1 MTPTSGGTCANKV
14 SRRERRVN
22 SIFILDP
29 QCQSFYKQP
38 SDFCNDERWTAMD
51 ESNAI
56 LLLSCP
62 DRKGLVARLSNF
74 IFQNN
79 GNIVAADQY
88 TSKRGE
94 YFFMRMEW
102 ELNGFA
108 LSREEIPV
116 VFAPLARQYDMKWTL
131 HFTDY
136 RPRTAIFVSR
146 HLHCLHDLILRRHM
160 GELGVGIEAVIS
172 NHPDARDLVEQFGI
186 KFFHFPMTADNK
198 HDQENRQLALLREMK
213 IDLVVLARYMQI
225 FTGGFIG
232 QYVNRMI
239 NIHHSF
245 LPAFSG
251 GNPYQQAYDRGVK
264 IIGATA
270 HYTTEQLDDGPIIS
284 QDVVKISH
292 RDTITDIQTKSKD
305 LERIVLARA
314 LRLHLDHK
322 IIVYGAKTV
331 VFE

>member
-1 MTPTSGGTCANKV
+1 M
-14 SRRERRVN
+14 
-22 SIFILDP
+22 
-29 QCQSFYKQP
+29 Q
-38 SDFCNDERWTAMD
+38 

-62 DRKGLVARLSNF
+62 DHKGLVARLSNF

-79 GNIVAADQY
+79 GNIVDADQY
-88 TSKRGE
+88 TSKRE
-94 YFFMRMEW
+94 KLFFMRIEW
-102 ELNGFA
+102 ELDGFA

-131 HFTDY
+131 HFTDD
-136 RPRTAIFVSR
+136 RPRTAIFVSS

-160 GELGVGIEAVIS
+160 GELDASVEAVIS
-172 NHPDARDLVEQFGI
+172 NHPDAQDLVEQFGI
-186 KFFHFPMTADNK
+186 KFFHFPITPDNK
-198 HDQENRQLALLREMK
+198 REQESGQLALLRELN
-213 IDLVVLARYMQI
+213 IDLVVMARYMQI
-225 FTGGFIG
+225 LTGEFIG
-232 QYVNRMI
+232 QYVNRII

-251 GNPYQQAYDRGVK
+251 SNPYQQAFDRGVK

-270 HYTTEQLDDGPIIS
+270 HYATEQLDDGPIIA

-292 RDTITDIQTKSKD
+292 RDTIDDIQTKSKD

-314 LRLHLDHK
+314 LRLYLDNK